1 MRVLRC
7 GLHVMRVV
15 GGSQK
20 ATTALP
26 RHRWLRDALFPL
38 EGADLRRRMPRS
50 DISWLCCS
58 ARCVL
63 FTLLIAIARSLG
75 SVCPQ
80 CYFGHAARDPS
91 AQASCPVT
99 LLPEFARAG
108 ASVSERM
115 RW

>member
-20 ATTALP
+20 AATALP
-26 RHRWLRDALFPL
+26 RHRWLRDALFRL

-50 DISWLCCS
+50 DISWLFCS
-58 ARCVL
+58 PRCVM
-63 FTLLIAIARSLG
+63 FTLLIAIARSLV

-80 CYFGHAARDPS
+80 CYFDHAAPDPCTH
-91 AQASCPVT
+91 ASYQVKLFP
-99 LLPEFARAG
+99 
-108 ASVSERM
+108 
-115 RW
+115 